1 MKISG
6 LGTVQGIRQSQATKG
21 AAKTEQ
27 ARSEPGVQV
36 QMSKEASWI
45 SELQSS
51 ARGLSNVRADVVKET
66 KAQLANGTF
75 ESSIDMSA
83 LVDNLLGEL

>member
-6 LGTVQGIRQSQATKG
+6 LGSVQDVRQSQATKG
-21 AAKTEQ
+21 SAKTEQ
-27 ARSEPGVQV
+27 ARSEPGVRV
-36 QMSKEASWI
+36 QISNEANWI

-51 ARGLSNVRADVVKET
+51 ARGLSTVRADVVKET

-75 ESSIDMSA
+75 ESSIDMSG